1 MKTNKYFKTFFI
13 NKKSQTSNPTSK
25 KASIKQ
31 PIQRINPKQKK
42 ETNQPLTQRH
52 QKKLSPCNHSLAS
65 RPPLFG
71 LVRWLGFLFLPD
83 RVVRFNRFRFLPTF
97 IFALPFCF
105 LVRLSLCL
113 PCLIAC
119 F

>member
-31 PIQRINPKQKK
+31 PIQRINQNKK
-42 ETNQPLTQRH
+42 TNQPTNPSPPSP
-52 QKKLSPCNHSLAS
+52 QKKTNPLQSRSLAS

-83 RVVRFNRFRFLPTF
+83 RVARFNRFRFVAACLN
-97 IFALPFCF
+97 ALPY
-105 LVRLSLCL
+105 LMM
-113 PCLIAC
+113 AMA
-119 F
+119 

>member
-13 NKKSQTSNPTSK
+13 NKKSQTSNPTFNASK
-25 KASIKQ
+25 NQNK
-31 PIQRINPKQKK
+31 KK
-42 ETNQPLTQRH
+42 ETNQPLTH
-52 QKKLSPCNHSLAS
+52 VPAKKTNPLQSRSLAS

-83 RVVRFNRFRFLPTF
+83 RVAWFNGFRFLPTL

-113 PCLIAC
+113 LCRLAC
-119 F
+119 S